1 MRLVSVKEALAYS
14 KGEIIP
20 RVRGRIT
27 KVANQTKGGEGEKAY
42 TVQTIS
48 INDGTGEIPVKI
60 WDRDAYPQ
68 SVKGQMVTIS
78 SKEGP
83 KGMNGIKADD
93 YRGEKSLKITGTGI
107 IEIEGVDGSQASQPV
122 QSTPAHTPAAQSAP
136 AATQQTPPA
145 APASNGNGSVNLS
158 GEAKEIARGYY
169 RVMSAAHEMR
179 LAWDKGHPDFKMT
192 PEHFQAAC
200 ASLFIHCDK
209 RGMI

>member
-1 MRLVSVKEALAYS
+1 MRIVPIKEALAYGA
-14 KGEIIP
+14 GETVP
-20 RVRGRIT
+20 SVRGRIT
-27 KVANQTKGGEGEKAY
+27 DVSKQIAGGQGEKAWKF
-42 TVQTIS
+42 QKLTIKDDS
-48 INDGTGEIPVKI
+48 GEIVAKI
-60 WDRDAYPQ
+60 WDRDPIPHT
-68 SVKGQMVTIS
+68 VKGQTAVLS
-78 SKEGP
+78 CKEGD
-83 KGMNGIKADD
+83 KGLTGIKAKEDD
-93 YRGEKSLKITGTGI
+93 YRGVKSTILNITSTGI
-107 IEIEGVDGSQASQPV
+107 IDIGGGSAAAASE
-122 QSTPAHTPAAQSAP
+122 TAPAAQSSP
-136 AATQQTPPA
+136 AATQHANPA